1 MRYKAVLFDMDGTV
15 LDTLADLTNAVNH
28 ILSEFNM
35 PAITQREA
43 ASYLG
48 NGAAQLLRRAVPA
61 DTGEDKLAEMLR
73 VYQPWYDSHCAILTA
88 PYPGILPLMEALK
101 AAGVKQAVIS
111 NKQDSAV
118 KRLAARHFPGLLE
131 TAVGES
137 DTVRR
142 KPNPDAVLAALREM
156 EVQPR
161 DAVYIGDTEVDIQ
174 TAKNAGLAC
183 AVVGWGLALG
193 GYSGEAAVQ
202 SASALFAIKALY
214 TWVPMILIIL
224 GWILPTFVPFIRDA
238 ADGKASIFV
247 TLGTIVVAMFMPM
260 IQIISSVSGGAN

>member
-35 PAITQREA
+35 PAITHREA

-183 AVVGWGLALG
+183 AVVGWGFRTESELLKAG
-193 GYSGEAAVQ
+193 AERIFYSAEELCAW
-202 SASALFAIKALY
+202 LL
-214 TWVPMILIIL
+214 
-224 GWILPTFVPFIRDA
+224 
-238 ADGKASIFV
+238 
-247 TLGTIVVAMFMPM
+247 
-260 IQIISSVSGGAN
+260 SV